1 MSEEALTEVDRL
13 ALVNDIATRAGTASE
28 IAKWY
33 DMSRRDLEAFVE
45 VHYPEIVAASNRAAA
60 RTPEAET
67 AGTVTPRQLSELWI
81 SDKFE
86 RLLRYQELAEIL
98 YKDCSTGALTG
109 AELATSLRE
118 YRSYCTVV
126 ANWVSSCTV
135 EPVRLVPETR

>member
-86 RLLRYQELAEIL
+86 RLLRYQELA
-98 YKDCSTGALTG
+98 
-109 AELATSLRE
+109 TSLRE

-126 ANWVSSCTV
+126 ANELGQLMHRGAGEAGTGDTMSVDIGGVDLDSMK
-135 EPVRLVPETR
+135 